1 MNREEKVSARRAG
14 IVEAALGCFLHQ
26 GFHQASMRDIA
37 GAAGVSLGNL
47 YNHFPSKEAL
57 ITEIA
62 RMESA
67 ELEPMLAALEQEA
80 PLDALLGFAR
90 SYLHWCSSVE
100 NAILTSEVIA
110 EAARR
115 PDLAQLFALNRKQLC
130 KALADTIRR
139 GVQDGTVDGTIP
151 PAALAD
157 VLLDAIE
164 GHALRAML
172 FTPPAGGAKALL
184 PILRKL
190 LTP

>member
-1 MNREEKVSARRAG
+1 MNREEKVSARRSS
-14 IVEAALGCFLHQ
+14 IVEAALGCFLQQ

-37 GAAGVSLGNL
+37 SAAGVSLGNL

-57 ITEIA
+57 ITAIA
-62 RMESA
+62 RIETD
-67 ELEPMLAALEQEA
+67 ELEPMIAALQQDA
-80 PLDALLGFAR
+80 PLEALLGFAR
-90 SYLHWCSSVE
+90 NYLHWCSSVE

-115 PDLAQLFALNRKQLC
+115 PDLAQLFAANRKQLG

-139 GVQDGTVDGTIP
+139 GVQEGTVDHALP

-172 FTPPAGGAKALL
+172 FSPPVGGAKALL